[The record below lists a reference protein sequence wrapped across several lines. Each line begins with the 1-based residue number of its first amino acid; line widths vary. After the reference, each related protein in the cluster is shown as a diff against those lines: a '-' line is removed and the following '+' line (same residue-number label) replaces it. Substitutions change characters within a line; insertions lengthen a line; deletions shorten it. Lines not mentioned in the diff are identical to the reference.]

1 MRRSRFK
8 ATEPVRLRR
17 PKADAG
23 VRLIVSPTLRQTWP
37 RELPEAAMCVQDVDV
52 QCVLQFTLIHAAGCA
67 LHRPPS
73 RVIHHLELSKKD
85 AKFDLLGSTPH
96 ERRASATRIAN
107 TPLSEKHSFTKR
119 SYLGAYNVGPMTD
132 EARQYCVRLAFHK
145 ARSRRSSSSVF
156 EVTEPVRLRHPKRRP
171 PLRKGRRVGAL
182 STSPRPSRGALGE
195 EPFSLSDRL
204 VRLP

>member
-1 MRRSRFK
+1 
-8 ATEPVRLRR
+8 
-17 PKADAG
+17 
-23 VRLIVSPTLRQTWP
+23 
-37 RELPEAAMCVQDVDV
+37 MCVQDVDV